1 MMVEGTQAGQKRS
14 LEFRQSM
21 AGTVTFGSSDPFI
34 AAQLGDARGEQM
46 TLRLTVQIPDV
57 DAFLADR
64 RHRTALAGS
73 LDCEI
78 LGGRLPI
85 ERGGI
90 TFVPGSSTDAGDTAP
105 GHAIEYWL
113 DFVDQTGRE
122 LTLLGTK
129 TVRNSP
135 GLGLWRDVSTLDVRL
150 FPRQEHL
157 NGSQPAGPPVLS
169 GQLRLSPLSL
179 LRQLRTFHL
188 TPPTPGGRLQTV
200 LAFAGLLLRLTAAH
214 RTGSPSTVSEFDGW
228 PHGEQPAGAQVFA
241 HNERIVPAPPEWV
254 WNPLVAAQEWSEFY
268 ANAEFVRLINPRQHR
283 LQRGSVFRWV
293 TFGFPITCEV
303 DICHRPIRIGW
314 RWWRRGA
321 HGYHIW
327 LLQPHERGTRIV
339 TEETQRG
346 VLPGLMRP
354 IMRRLLWLGHSYWL
368 RQLARRASHPAGPRG
383 GVPDSPGGGPQ

>member
-46 TLRLTVQIPDV
+46 TLRLTVQIHDV

-64 RHRTALAGS
+64 QHRTAVSGS

-90 TFVPGSSTDAGDTAP
+90 TFVPGSGTDP

-129 TVRNSP
+129 TVCNNP
-135 GLGLWRDVSTLDVRL
+135 GLGLWRDASTLDVRL

-157 NGSQPAGPPVLS
+157 NGSRPAGPPVLS

-179 LRQLRTFHL
+179 LRQLRTFHV
-188 TPPTPGGRLQTV
+188 TAPTPLRRVQTV
-200 LAFAGLLLRLTAAH
+200 LALGGLFFRLAAQG
-214 RTGSPSTVSEFDGW
+214 TGSTVSEFDQW
-228 PHGEQPAGAQVFA
+228 PQEEQPKGAQVFV
-241 HNERIVPAPPEWV
+241 HNERIVPAPPERV
-254 WNPLVAAQEWSEFY
+254 WNLLVAAQGWSKFY
-268 ANAEFVRLINPRQHR
+268 ANAHFVELADPRQHQLR
-283 LQRGSVFRWV
+283 RGSVFRWV
-293 TFGFPITCEV
+293 TFGFPLTSEV
-303 DICHRPIRIGW
+303 HPCKRPLLIGW
-314 RWWRRGA
+314 RWWGRWWGRGI

-327 LLQPHERGTRIV
+327 LLEPHERGTRVV
-339 TEETQRG
+339 TEETNRG
-346 VLPGLMRP
+346 VLPGLARP
-354 IMRRLLWLGHSYWL
+354 VWRPMMSLGHNYWL
-368 RQLARRASHPAGPRG
+368 RQLARRASRPAGPRG
-383 GVPDSPGGGPQ
+383 GPT